1 MKALAA
7 SSWSGSTAGRRR
19 GGLYVAMMRRRVE
32 VRGQQQDGVERATAE
47 YVRYRQ
53 EFAVK
58 VVVENGGWLQLR
70 QLDFR
75 EKEAGLG

>member
-1 MKALAA
+1 MI
-7 SSWSGSTAGRRR
+7 
-19 GGLYVAMMRRRVE
+19 MRRRVE
-32 VRGQQQDGVERATAE
+32 VQGQQQDGVERATAE

-58 VVVENGGWLQLR
+58 AVAENGGWLQLR

-75 EKEAGLG
+75 EEEADSG